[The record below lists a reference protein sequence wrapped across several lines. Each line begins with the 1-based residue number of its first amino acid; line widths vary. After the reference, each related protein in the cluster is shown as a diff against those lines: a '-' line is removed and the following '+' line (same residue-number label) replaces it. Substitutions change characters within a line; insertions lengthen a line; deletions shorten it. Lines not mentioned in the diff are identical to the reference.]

1 MASDGAPASAAALR
15 ARNLDCPSTLSNFL
29 DLVVTNM
36 HLDLAVDFEAEVI
49 EGTVKYTAEAR
60 SPSEPSELVLDT
72 RHLEVIRVEA
82 NGEPSTLA
90 ARALSRPEPLGRA
103 VAALRPARPWLFR
116 VLRRIRGGIGQ
127 ASAGVTL
134 RGALARAVI
143 VGEGIPILFKGSED
157 TAPFG
162 RALHIPLGTSIAEG
176 ESVECSVTYRT
187 TSQSS
192 AVQFLKAEQTADKE
206 APFLFTQCQAI
217 HARSLLPCQDTPG
230 VKCTFTSSVRVPTGI
245 TALMSALPDADPVVS
260 EDGAFTTFSFKQ
272 PVPVP
277 SYLIAVAAGLL
288 AQRPLAGEETMS
300 VWAEPSIVDA
310 SAHEFAETPA
320 FVRAAESIMGPYEWG
335 RYDLLVLPPTFP
347 YGGMENPCLTFVTP
361 TLLAGDRSL
370 ADVVAHEICHSW
382 AGNLVTCA
390 TWEHFWLNE
399 GATMMA
405 QRLIVAA
412 VSEASSSPHWGAVRG
427 ETNFQF
433 DAAGGEE
440 VLNRAVDDFV
450 DRGQSPFTVLVPAL
464 DGVDPD
470 DSFSSVPYEKGFLLF
485 DTIRRVVGDRAR
497 FLGWFKSWF
506 ATFRRRCATSEDLK
520 LHVIDHFA
528 AAEGSGLAS
537 DGAAPIDM
545 ASAIAWDDWFALE
558 GRAVTSPLE
567 WDDAGIRTGCSS
579 LAAAW
584 AAGEGSESSAMDGWS
599 AGQKIRFL
607 DEVVRT
613 AKTMRSEGKRIALST
628 VSRMDAAFG
637 FGASKNCEVSSSTF
651 TVVPRSR
658 ERLKQVQTMMTLL
671 SIDVARRWGDSSS
684 CRRV

>member
-1 MASDGAPASAAALR
+1 MV
-15 ARNLDCPSTLSNFL
+15 CC
-29 DLVVTNM
+29 
-36 HLDLAVDFEAEVI
+36 
-49 EGTVKYTAEAR
+49 
-60 SPSEPSELVLDT
+60 SP
-72 RHLEVIRVEA
+72 RH
-82 NGEPSTLA
+82 
-90 ARALSRPEPLGRA
+90 
-103 VAALRPARPWLFR
+103 
-116 VLRRIRGGIGQ
+116 
-127 ASAGVTL
+127 AG
-134 RGALARAVI
+134 AVI
-143 VGEGIPILFKGSED
+143 VGEGIPTLFKGAED

-162 RALHIPLGTSIAEG
+162 RALHIPLGTTIAEG
-176 ESVECSVTYRT
+176 ESVECTVTYRT
-187 TSQSS
+187 TKQSS

-217 HARSLLPCQDTPG
+217 HARSLLPCQDSPG
-230 VKCTFTSSVRVPTGI
+230 VKCTFTSSVRVPAGI
-245 TALMSALPDADPVVS
+245 TALMSALPEGEPVVS

-440 VLNRAVDDFV
+440 VLNRAVDGFV

-485 DTIRRVVGDRAR
+485 DAIRRVVGDRAR

-506 ATFRRRCATSEDLK
+506 ASFRRRCATSEDLR
-520 LHVIDHFA
+520 LHVTAFFA
-528 AAEGSGLAS
+528 SAEGADVAS
-537 DGAAPIDM
+537 DGLAPIDM
-545 ASAIAWDDWFALE
+545 SSAIAWDDWFGLE

-567 WDDAGIRTGCSS
+567 WDDAGIRAGCTA
-579 LAAAW
+579 LAVKW
-584 AAGEGSESSAMDGWS
+584 ASGEGSDSSAMDGWS

-607 DEVVRT
+607 DEIVGKAT
-613 AKTMRSEGKRIALST
+613 AMRSEGKRIALST
-628 VSRMDAAFG
+628 VSRMDSAFAFG
-637 FGASKNCEVSSSTF
+637 ESKNCEVSQADAL
-651 TVVPRSR
+651 PRAFR
-658 ERLKQVQTMMTLL
+658 APPRARQPVTTMMTFL
-671 SIDVARRWGDSSS
+671 SIDVARRRGDLSFR
-684 CRRV
+684 RRV